1 MASTLSHSEPAER
14 PSGGLFAQLRYWW
27 AHRRLFFVLGGVLL
41 IAVIV
46 FAFTRLGG
54 VSTSLPVADVQ
65 SGTFIV
71 SITETGELRATNSE
85 GITAPRVRTNLQI
98 VRLAEKGTMVEK
110 GDTLLVFDGTE
121 LQKTIDEK
129 EAEVE
134 IARSNLQ
141 KSRASMESNMA
152 QLRASLETSRSSYRQ
167 AELRLQ
173 QMQFE
178 ADIVKEEQQLA
189 LRQAEINL
197 EQAKARIKQ
206 QAIIDSAEFV
216 TLELRVQQAL
226 AELDK
231 AREDL
236 DKLTIIAPQPG
247 LVVYKKIWKGGDYS
261 EVRIGDQ
268 PWRGQ
273 ALLELPDLSQ
283 MEVETSVS
291 EIDVSRVKAE
301 QRAEIVLDAFP
312 EKTFTGEV
320 TDVSTLARID
330 EDKPGEVKVFDVVIR
345 INEHDDILKPGMT
358 VRAEVIVDTVADAMW
373 VPLDAV
379 FTEGERSIVYR
390 AGGGGFKKREVKL
403 GTRNQNFVVVEEGLQ
418 AEDRVSLID
427 PTKPID
433 LEQTGSGTKETSSNG
448 SSPSPNGSKGKR

>member
-1 MASTLSHSEPAER
+1 
-14 PSGGLFAQLRYWW
+14 
-27 AHRRLFFVLGGVLL
+27 
-41 IAVIV
+41 
-46 FAFTRLGG
+46 
-54 VSTSLPVADVQ
+54 
-65 SGTFIV
+65 
-71 SITETGELRATNSE
+71 
-85 GITAPRVRTNLQI
+85 
-98 VRLAEKGTMVEK
+98 
-110 GDTLLVFDGTE
+110 
-121 LQKTIDEK
+121 
-129 EAEVE
+129 
-134 IARSNLQ
+134 
-141 KSRASMESNMA
+141 MESNMA
-152 QLRASLETSRSSYRQ
+152 QLRASLESSRSSYRQ
-167 AELRLQ
+167 AELRLE

-197 EQAKARIKQ
+197 EQAKARITQ
-206 QAIIDSAEFV
+206 QAIIDSAELV

-231 AREDL
+231 AKQDL
-236 DKLTIIAPQPG
+236 GKLTITAPQPG
-247 LVVYKKIWKGGDYS
+247 LVVYKKIWKGGDFS

-291 EIDVSRVKAE
+291 EIDVSRVEAG
-301 QRAEIVLDAFP
+301 QRAEMVLDAFP

-330 EDKPGEVKVFDVVIR
+330 EDKPGEVKIFDVVIR
-345 INEHDDILKPGMT
+345 VNEHDDILKPGMT

-390 AGGGGFKKREVKL
+390 AGGGGFKAREVEL
-403 GTRNQNFVVVEEGLQ
+403 GTRNQNFVVVKEGLKP
-418 AEDRVSLID
+418 EDEVALVD
-427 PTKPID
+427 PTRPID
-433 LEQTGSGTKETSSNG
+433 MDNLGTGGKTQKSNG
-448 SSPSPNGSKGKR
+448 ASSPSPNGGNGGK